1 MKFSGMIQSIFG
13 PMFSGKT
20 SELMRRI
27 RRHRLAQKHC
37 LVINFS
43 KDNRYSSE
51 MRITSHDKI
60 SIPALKVSR
69 LSEIPESELQDKQ
82 VIGIDEGQFFEDL
95 IEKSEQWANEGKIVI
110 VAALD
115 CTFQMK
121 PFKKVTDLLAISET
135 VDKLTSVCLDCGNDA
150 AFTKR
155 TSSEDSVELI
165 GGIEIYKP
173 VCRSCF
179 WADEKEFEE
188 RKTVKKDW
196 HGHKENGVEINK
208 FEL

>member
-1 MKFSGMIQSIFG
+1 MIQSIFG

-43 KDNRYSSE
+43 KDNRYTNK
-51 MRITSHDKI
+51 MMITSHDNI
-60 SIPALKVSR
+60 SIPALKVSK
-69 LSEIPESELQDKQ
+69 LSEIPESELKDKE
-82 VIGIDEGQFFEDL
+82 VIGIDEGQFFEDI
-95 IEKSEQWANEGKIVI
+95 IEKSEEWANMGKIVI

-121 PFKKVTDLLAISET
+121 PFKRVTDLLAISET
-135 VDKLTSVCLDCGNDA
+135 VNKLTSVCLDCGNDA

-155 TSSEDSVELI
+155 TNNDESVQLI

-173 VCRSCF
+173 VCRNCYWSENQNQSNNSN
-179 WADEKEFEE
+179 EKTIKKEMDKNENFEI
-188 RKTVKKDW
+188 D
-196 HGHKENGVEINK
+196 INK
-208 FEL
+208 FKL